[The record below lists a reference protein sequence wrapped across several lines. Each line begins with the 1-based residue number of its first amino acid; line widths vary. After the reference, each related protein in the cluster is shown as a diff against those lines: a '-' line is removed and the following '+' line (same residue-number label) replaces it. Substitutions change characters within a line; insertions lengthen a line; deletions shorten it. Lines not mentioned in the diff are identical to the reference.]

1 MPRIESL
8 PNTKYMFLLQQAILP
23 LSIYLPLMLFLVS
36 IMSDLSFAGAEEGLQ
51 YYNMLSSM
59 PTYWPAAVNPII
71 AILMIRPYRQT
82 FFATFL
88 GCLTTRNEESN
99 QVQS

>member
-1 MPRIESL
+1 
-8 PNTKYMFLLQQAILP
+8 MFLLQQAILP
-23 LSIYLPLMLFLVS
+23 LSIYLPLTLFLV
-36 IMSDLSFAGAEEGLQ
+36 IIVFDLSFAGAEEGLQ

-88 GCLTTRNEESN
+88 GCLTRNEESN